1 MFVHVFMCFMMLL
14 RLVPVLSRSVPMCET
29 VHACVEPFGSCVKL
43 LVPMW
48 SRLVPVL
55 SRSVPMC
62 ETVHACVESFG
73 SV

>member
-1 MFVHVFMCFMMLL
+1 MFVHVW
-14 RLVPVLSRSVPMCET
+14 RL
-29 VHACVEPFGSCVKL
+29 EPFGSCVKL

-62 ETVHACVESFG
+62 ETVHVCVESFG